1 MSNLNMFTNEFTNA
15 VLVELAKLETDDYI
29 TREKLVRRLGLDGNK
44 DAPLA
49 VSILMQE
56 PAFVGYESVRSR
68 GIRRRKADAS
78 SPVSSSGP
86 LSEPAPQSQPEVT
99 NSDDTAAA

>member
-15 VLVELAKLETDDYI
+15 VLVELAKLEADDYI
-29 TREKLVRRLGLDGNK
+29 TREKLCKRLGLENK
-44 DAPLA
+44 DAALA

-56 PAFVGYESVRSR
+56 PAFAGYESVRSR

-99 NSDDTAAA
+99 NSDDTVAA